1 MLATCLPDV
10 SYNQSDIGE
19 FKAVLMFQGHNPPH
33 RKSYRDICE
42 WIGAALVWKVDN
54 AIFADKV

>member
-1 MLATCLPDV
+1 MLATCLPGV
-10 SYNQSDIGE
+10 SYNQFDIEE
-19 FKAVLMFQGHNPPH
+19 FKAVLMFQGHNPPN
-33 RKSYRDICE
+33 RKSFREISD